1 MGDALAAP
9 GGTQARL
16 EIIARAFARRG
27 PSARARDDAR
37 RHSVPA
43 AAAGMRGEDARAR
56 VCVVQTD
63 PTRAETVAENVAR
76 VDARVRAALTRDR
89 GVGMVVCPEL
99 GFSRYALRDE
109 DDARAVAR
117 ESARALA
124 WAREIAM
131 TYDTHVALGHCRE
144 EATSGE
150 LFNSQT
156 VFAPDGD
163 VARRYDKSHLYFVD
177 EAWAVE
183 GRRGFEVFTL
193 AMKCFVRGAGSAYAE
208 VVRDVKCVSA
218 ICMDINP
225 YKFEAPWTDFEL
237 ANACVGSD
245 LILFSSAWTSAHPDD
260 PEEIK
265 RKPVDFG
272 ETVSYWMSRLQ
283 PLLGKT
289 MSPYFVCANRIGVEN
304 DIQFTGCSC
313 IVDLRHRIP
322 RLMLGVRER
331 EETALSC
338 WIELGRASDD
348 DDDDD
353 GGETDALGEHN
364 HSDAQ

>member
-1 MGDALAAP
+1 
-9 GGTQARL
+9 
-16 EIIARAFARRG
+16 
-27 PSARARDDAR
+27 
-37 RHSVPA
+37 
-43 AAAGMRGEDARAR
+43 
-56 VCVVQTD
+56 
-63 PTRAETVAENVAR
+63 
-76 VDARVRAALTRDR
+76 
-89 GVGMVVCPEL
+89 MVVCPEL

-225 YKFEAPWTDFEL
+225 FKIRGALDGFRARERVRRERFD
-237 ANACVGSD
+237 S
-245 LILFSSAWTSAHPDD
+245 
-260 PEEIK
+260 
-265 RKPVDFG
+265 
-272 ETVSYWMSRLQ
+272 LQ
-283 PLLGKT
+283 
-289 MSPYFVCANRIGVEN
+289 
-304 DIQFTGCSC
+304 
-313 IVDLRHRIP
+313 
-322 RLMLGVRER
+322 LGVDVGAYRRPRRDQTEACRFRREGVLLDVEAAASFRQNNEPVLRVR
-331 EETALSC
+331 EQDRRRE
-338 WIELGRASDD
+338 
-348 DDDDD
+348 
-353 GGETDALGEHN
+353 
-364 HSDAQ
+364 

>member
-1 MGDALAAP
+1 MREPLELLLGDVRVLGRRARGAGRHP
-9 GGTQARL
+9 GEAGDHRARG
-16 EIIARAFARRG
+16 ARGERR
-27 PSARARDDAR
+27 ARARATTRGVTVCR
-37 RHSVPA
+37 RRRRACV
-43 AAAGMRGEDARAR
+43 GEDARAR

-117 ESARALA
+117 ESAGALD

-131 TYDTHVALGHCRE
+131 TYDTHVAVGHAI

-163 VARRYDKSHLYFVD
+163 VARRYDKSHLYFMD

-272 ETVSYWMSRLQ
+272 ETVSYWMARLEPSVRQ
-283 PLLGKT
+283 PRC
-289 MSPYFVCANRIGVEN
+289 PA
-304 DIQFTGCSC
+304 
-313 IVDLRHRIP
+313 LR
-322 RLMLGVRER
+322 VREQDRRR
-331 EETALSC
+331 E
-338 WIELGRASDD
+338 
-348 DDDDD
+348 
-353 GGETDALGEHN
+353 
-364 HSDAQ
+364 

>member
-1 MGDALAAP
+1 
-9 GGTQARL
+9 
-16 EIIARAFARRG
+16 
-27 PSARARDDAR
+27 
-37 RHSVPA
+37 
-43 AAAGMRGEDARAR
+43 
-56 VCVVQTD
+56 
-63 PTRAETVAENVAR
+63 
-76 VDARVRAALTRDR
+76 
-89 GVGMVVCPEL
+89 
-99 GFSRYALRDE
+99 LRDE

-272 ETVSYWMSRLQ
+272 ETVSYGMSRLQ

>member
-1 MGDALAAP
+1 
-9 GGTQARL
+9 
-16 EIIARAFARRG
+16 
-27 PSARARDDAR
+27 
-37 RHSVPA
+37 
-43 AAAGMRGEDARAR
+43 
-56 VCVVQTD
+56 
-63 PTRAETVAENVAR
+63 
-76 VDARVRAALTRDR
+76 
-89 GVGMVVCPEL
+89 MVVCPEL

-225 YKFEAPWTDFEL
+225 FKIRGALDGFRARERVRRERFD
-237 ANACVGSD
+237 S
-245 LILFSSAWTSAHPDD
+245 
-260 PEEIK
+260 
-265 RKPVDFG
+265 
-272 ETVSYWMSRLQ
+272 LQ
-283 PLLGKT
+283 
-289 MSPYFVCANRIGVEN
+289 
-304 DIQFTGCSC
+304 
-313 IVDLRHRIP
+313 
-322 RLMLGVRER
+322 LGVDVGASRRPRRDQTEACRFRRDGVRSHGDQQLAIRRHANDNCKTTKEER
-331 EETALSC
+331 EAA
-338 WIELGRASDD
+338 II
-348 DDDDD
+348 
-353 GGETDALGEHN
+353 
-364 HSDAQ
+364 